1 MTDAVLEKR
10 RGSRSR
16 PARCGRR
23 NSGAGVRQ
31 PAWRRDGYY
40 FPYVV
45 EERLT
50 QSLSAGDAKAVEDV
64 LSLLQTENFVRRSLN
79 RSRMRQLNR
88 RIVEILSAPDRR
100 YSGRKR

>member
-1 MTDAVLEKR
+1 M
-10 RGSRSR
+10 
-16 PARCGRR
+16 P
-23 NSGAGVRQ
+23 
-31 PAWRRDGYY
+31 
-40 FPYVV
+40 
-45 EERLT
+45 
-50 QSLSAGDAKAVEDV
+50 KAVEDV